1 MITTGGLLSV
11 RDSGNGMKTV
21 IAIRSGISDLSGLR
35 KPADL
40 FTGEEIDRLDPAAF
54 AGMNRPEL
62 HALKRKLSDSFDWLE
77 SGNWD
82 LGDPRWKEWEN
93 RLDRLNELMAY
104 VDEYLYSAEARYDV
118 I

>member
-1 MITTGGLLSV
+1 
-11 RDSGNGMKTV
+11 MKTV
-21 IAIRSGISDLSGLR
+21 IAIRSGISNLSGLR

-54 AGMNRPEL
+54 AEMSRAEL

-77 SGNWD
+77 SGEWD
-82 LGDPRWKEWEN
+82 LGGPRWREWEN
-93 RLDRLNELMAY
+93 RLDRLNSMTEL
-104 VDEYLYSAEARYDV
+104 VDGLLYSDEDRWDA

>member
-1 MITTGGLLSV
+1 
-11 RDSGNGMKTV
+11 MKTV

-62 HALKRKLSDSFDWLE
+62 HALKRKLSDSFDWNPE
-77 SGNWD
+77 TGT
-82 LGDPRWKEWEN
+82 WEIPGGRN
-93 RLDRLNELMAY
+93 GKTAWT
-104 VDEYLYSAEARYDV
+104 V
-118 I
+118 

>member
-1 MITTGGLLSV
+1 MLSI
-11 RDSGNGMKTV
+11 RDLGNDMKTV
-21 IAIRSGISDLSGLR
+21 IAIRSGMPALSGLR

-40 FTGEEIDRLDPAAF
+40 FSGEEIDRLDPAAF

-62 HALKRKLSDSFDWLE
+62 YALRRKLSASFDWLE
-77 SGNWD
+77 SGDWD

-93 RLDRLNELMAY
+93 RLDRLNELTGV
-104 VDEYLYSAEARYDV
+104 VDDLLYSYEDRWDA

>member
-40 FTGEEIDRLDPAAF
+40 FTGEEIDRL
-54 AGMNRPEL
+54 
-62 HALKRKLSDSFDWLE
+62 E

>member
-1 MITTGGLLSV
+1 
-11 RDSGNGMKTV
+11 MKTV
-21 IAIRSGISDLSGLR
+21 IAIRSGISNLSGLR

-54 AGMNRPEL
+54 AEMSRAEL

-77 SGNWD
+77 SGDWD
-82 LGDPRWKEWEN
+82 LGDPRWREWEN
-93 RLDRLNELMAY
+93 RLDRLNSMTEL
-104 VDEYLYSAEARYDV
+104 VDGLLYSDEDRWDA

>member
-1 MITTGGLLSV
+1 MEGLLSI
-11 RDSGNGMKTV
+11 RDLGDGMKTV
-21 IAIRSGISDLSGLR
+21 IAIRSGVSNLSGLR

-40 FTGEEIDRLDPAAF
+40 FSGEEIDRLDPAAF
-54 AGMNRPEL
+54 AEMGRAEL

-77 SGNWD
+77 SGDWN

-93 RLDRLNELMAY
+93 RLVRLNVLMDV
-104 VDEYLYSAEARYDV
+104 VDELLYSDENGWDV

>member
-1 MITTGGLLSV
+1 MVCLLSI
-11 RDSGNGMKTV
+11 RDLGDDMKTV
-21 IAIRSGISDLSGLR
+21 IAIRSGMPALSGLR

-40 FTGEEIDRLDPAAF
+40 FSGEEIDRLDPAAF
-54 AGMNRPEL
+54 AELSRAEL

-77 SGNWD
+77 SGDWN

-93 RLDRLNELMAY
+93 RLDRLNILMDVVGEL
-104 VDEYLYSAEARYDV
+104 LYSDEDRWDV

>member
-1 MITTGGLLSV
+1 MVCSI
-11 RDSGNGMKTV
+11 RDLGDGMKTV
-21 IAIRSGISDLSGLR
+21 IAIRSGVSNLSGLR

-40 FTGEEIDRLDPAAF
+40 FSGEEIDRLDPAAF
-54 AGMNRPEL
+54 AEMGRAEL

-77 SGNWD
+77 SGDWN

-93 RLDRLNELMAY
+93 RLVRLNELTGV
-104 VDEYLYSAEARYDV
+104 VDDLLYSYEDRWDA

>member
-1 MITTGGLLSV
+1 M
-11 RDSGNGMKTV
+11 
-21 IAIRSGISDLSGLR
+21 
-35 KPADL
+35 
-40 FTGEEIDRLDPAAF
+40 
-54 AGMNRPEL
+54 
-62 HALKRKLSDSFDWLE
+62 SDSFDWLE

>member
-1 MITTGGLLSV
+1 MVCLLSI
-11 RDSGNGMKTV
+11 RDLGDSMKTG
-21 IAIRSGISDLSGLR
+21 IAIRSGMSALSGLR

-40 FTGEEIDRLDPAAF
+40 FSGEEIDGLDPAAF
-54 AGMNRPEL
+54 AEMSRAEL

-77 SGNWD
+77 SGDWN

-93 RLDRLNELMAY
+93 RLDRLNELMAF
-104 VDEYLYSAEARYDV
+104 VDEFLYAAEARYDV